1 MMFFFLEN
9 DQSLAK
15 SSLTPIVEFSTNFVW
30 RLRSKPWTYE
40 LIFFLF
46 FSVSDILAF
55 HWLRPW
61 FLAAVLEYLKNEDN
75 LKNEDSLKNEDKHKN
90 AGNKE
95 NGDRLKNQDNT
106 KNEEDLK
113 EGG

>member
-40 LIFFLF
+40 LIFFLS

-75 LKNEDSLKNEDKHKN
+75 LKNEDSLKIED
-90 AGNKE
+90 
-95 NGDRLKNQDNT
+95 
-106 KNEEDLK
+106 DLK
-113 EGG
+113 KEHDSKN

>member
-75 LKNEDSLKNEDKHKN
+75 LKNEDSLKNEDNLKIKDDLKN
-90 AGNKE
+90 EDNLNKE
-95 NGDRLKNQDNT
+95 H
-106 KNEEDLK
+106 DLNSIT
-113 EGG
+113 